1 MKKQRLIELQEKS
14 ENGNAELKDVVE
26 ILSELFL
33 TQSQY
38 NKELLASIGDLSA
51 KVNKLQTKINDIAK
65 YTTNEPFDKFLDIVL
80 LPSIKIDISGFLLI
94 FMGVGRQTIIILAF
108 LIKFEFVEKDK
119 NV

>member
-65 YTTNEPFDKFLDIVL
+65 YTTNEPLAQL
-80 LPSIKIDISGFLLI
+80 LVSNFEEFEKELTPSEGKLMIKKVKSFHDSFNLI
-94 FMGVGRQTIIILAF
+94 PR
-108 LIKFEFVEKDK
+108 KKE
-119 NV
+119 

>member
-14 ENGNAELKDVVE
+14 ANNNAELKDVIE

-38 NKELLASIGDLSA
+38 NKELVATVNELNA

-65 YTTNEPFDKFLDIVL
+65 YTTNEPLAQL
-80 LPSIKIDISGFLLI
+80 LVSN
-94 FMGVGRQTIIILAF
+94 
-108 LIKFEFVEKDK
+108 FEEFEAEKYSDDEDEE
-119 NV
+119 